1 MMKKELLAVKF
12 FLFFT
17 IVNCVSFETPR
28 LNGSG
33 KNSRRNHK
41 YSHLN
46 GEEAVVAAAAAVAVA
61 ATADYHPDYL
71 PQESVHPTNNN
82 NNKNNENENEYRGGK
97 LIGKWRST
105 GEAIEPKWRD
115 GDSIPLV
122 PFEEAATRRKI
133 PKTRDKVATSFTINY
148 PDNLPESVPKKSP
161 IPEPYSTGFS
171 NSPAYQDSN
180 FPINNNGHVNSQV
193 IYKNPLII
201 KNSQGS
207 IPVSIPVPVPLNHEP
222 ITNKLHELH
231 LAKLRYLSIPLSNI
245 NLPIPEII
253 PSSEITPHNY
263 FYTTDE
269 NNNNTNGL
277 RIVNRRYRTR
287 KPKPVTKIPEEDS
300 HTGYAE
306 ETIKTSLSTT
316 PITTPSSTSTTSTT
330 TSSTAPIP
338 TTTTTTTTSTT
349 TPTPTTITPTTS
361 AITSTDPST
370 ASTTN
375 AHVTEKTKQVT
386 KVRQSTRT
394 TDKVNPFENK
404 NEYELND
411 EESQRPR
418 PRKRRPPSNYEF
430 ELEDKS
436 SPGNS
441 ELRSKERPVVSQR
454 RNRTRNNQ
462 TEVNKLENTELKSL
476 LKMQQVE
483 GTSLSEIL
491 QRRNLSLSDLL
502 KRKSEVINVLKN
514 KDGDDLDNS
523 GSIDNI
529 TSIFNYDINNN
540 SSSSKNTSDNN
551 DNNDNSNDK
560 IKNSIKEANE
570 RRWRRPFRRNKLR
583 VPSRRTTTSRAPV
596 SKESTRE
603 ETNPENIEV
612 DKKKSTE
619 EPNERKYNEK
629 LSTIS
634 KLSPSVIFPRLN
646 SFTKKPVTLIPTS
659 TSTTAKPATTKNQTS
674 VIKEATD
681 ERTANEGRLKPAQS
695 DEDEIMEFSDFSTVS
710 TDVDQDEADGDKTE
724 RSDFPVTERSDT
736 NYYFNGGNTIF
747 SRYEDLTKDIG
758 STLSI
763 EHILT
768 TQPPTKPTKA
778 DPSYPIDEKS
788 NNLFSESEDYQN
800 DGLKHEQ
807 EVDEENFGGTTLG
820 YEGTDDLDYDST
832 PSTSNFSKDKNRNNE
847 IYERIVSEMEPEVRA
862 EIFELISTGSSAKRL
877 EEILRSRNM
886 SIDELIALRQR
897 GSSRVHLA
905 ELSRLRSKSG
915 SETSDDDPVTEPVT
929 STEPSRNDDDTDDA
943 DDDLKKEPIII
954 DLFGNKGFEAGII
967 NEEKN
972 ETGSKKNVLKLDD
985 LLSAFDS
992 LPFLRNYTIDD
1003 EIIEKV
1009 STVTSTSTTE
1019 SFKYEIKNIFDE
1031 FRAGQVG
1038 FPGDKAAGGDATGIN
1053 AQEMKIIRDELG
1065 INDKRTGKNIKID
1078 ASSKENES
1086 MEREM
1091 GTVEEIVSKFE
1102 SLDTTEEINPTVPE
1116 VKPVEINLAGEVERK
1131 NLSRVRP
1138 SIIASGAILG
1148 MTIVGFLVIFIVCRI
1163 KQKQR
1168 YRYKNS
1174 FAKTVFQTPA
1184 MSGRKLSNSSS
1195 LNTIMVNVV
1204 ATSTAKRAVQRE
1216 TQQVEEHFDCS
1227 KSDIDNDSLDANDSW
1242 ETIPDFMK

>member
-1 MMKKELLAVKF
+1 MMKKGLLAVKF

-17 IVNCVSFETPR
+17 VVNCVTFETPR
-28 LNGSG
+28 LSAG
-33 KNSRRNHK
+33 KNSRRNQK

-71 PQESVHPTNNN
+71 PQESQAHPTNINNN
-82 NNKNNENENEYRGGK
+82 NNENDNEYRGGK

-133 PKTRDKVATSFTINY
+133 PKTRDKVISSFTINY
-148 PDNLPESVPKKSP
+148 PDNLPESIPKKNP
-161 IPEPYSTGFS
+161 IPEPYSTGFI
-171 NSPAYQDSN
+171 NSPGYQDSN
-180 FPINNNGHVNSQV
+180 IPINNNGHVNSQAT
-193 IYKNPLII
+193 YKNPVVQNPLIV
-201 KNSQGS
+201 KNSPGS

-231 LAKLRYLSIPLSNI
+231 LAKLRYLSIPLTNI

-253 PSSEITPHNY
+253 PSSEITPHNNY

-269 NNNNTNGL
+269 NNNNTGL
-277 RIVNRRYRTR
+277 RNVNRRYRTR

-316 PITTPSSTSTTSTT
+316 PITTPSSTTISSTPPIPPPTT
-330 TSSTAPIP
+330 T

-349 TPTPTTITPTTS
+349 TPATTITTS

-394 TDKVNPFENK
+394 TNKVNPFENK

-411 EESQRPR
+411 EEYQRPR

-430 ELEDKS
+430 EEVDKS

-441 ELRSKERPVVSQR
+441 ELKSKERPVVNHR
-454 RNRTRNNQ
+454 RNRTRNNE
-462 TEVNKLENTELKSL
+462 TEVHKLENTELKSL

-514 KDGDDLDNS
+514 KDDDLDNS

-529 TSIFNYDINNN
+529 TSIFNYDSNNN
-540 SSSSKNTSDNN
+540 SSNSNNN
-551 DNNDNSNDK
+551 DNNDNDNSNNNNK

-583 VPSRRTTTSRAPV
+583 VPSRRTTTSRTPL
-596 SKESTRE
+596 KESTTE
-603 ETNPENIEV
+603 ETSPENIDE
-612 DKKKSTE
+612 DKKSTE
-619 EPNERKYNEK
+619 EPERKYNEK

-634 KLSPSVIFPRLN
+634 KLSPSIIFPRLN
-646 SFTKKPVTLIPTS
+646 SFTKRPVTLIPTS
-659 TSTTAKPATTKNQTS
+659 TSTTTTAKPATKSQT

-681 ERTANEGRLKPAQS
+681 ERTANEGRLKPGQS
-695 DEDEIMEFSDFSTVS
+695 DDDEIMEFSDFSTVS
-710 TDVDQDEADGDKTE
+710 TDVDQESDGDKTE

-747 SRYEDLTKDIG
+747 SRFEDLTKDIG

-768 TQPPTKPTKA
+768 TQPPTKPTKV
-778 DPSYPIDEKS
+778 DPIDES
-788 NNLFSESEDYQN
+788 NNLFSESDDYQN

-807 EVDEENFGGTTLG
+807 EDDEGNFAGTTLG

-832 PSTSNFSKDKNRNNE
+832 SPSNASKNKNRNSE

-905 ELSRLRSKSG
+905 ELSRLRSRSG

-929 STEPSRNDDDTDDA
+929 STESSRIDTDDD

-967 NEEKN
+967 NEKN
-972 ETGSKKNVLKLDD
+972 ETGSKKNLLKLDD

-1003 EIIEKV
+1003 EIVEKV

-1031 FRAGQVG
+1031 FRAGRVG
-1038 FPGDKAAGGDATGIN
+1038 FAGDKAGGGGTGIH
-1053 AQEMKIIRDELG
+1053 AQEMKIIREELG
-1065 INDKRTGKNIKID
+1065 INDKRTGKNIRID
-1078 ASSKENES
+1078 VNNKENGSVEQ
-1086 MEREM
+1086 EM
-1091 GTVEEIVSKFE
+1091 GTVEEIIRKFE
-1102 SLDTTEEINPTVPE
+1102 SLDSTEETNPTVPE